1 MSQVSKFKFK
11 FKFIKNALEFNIYEN
26 YIKLGF
32 KTVFQT
38 LVRNLFGKFCS
49 GFNLFFHLLPRNN
62 SLSNATF

>member
-32 KTVFQT
+32 KTVFQPAKIAADS
-38 LVRNLFGKFCS
+38 REK
-49 GFNLFFHLLPRNN
+49 
-62 SLSNATF
+62 SLWKIL